1 MGKNKKTTFLTY
13 RKQLLGLAKLYSI
26 DEIKN
31 YFKSKK
37 KLTTSQ
43 LELLLIKNKIKLPIK
58 KSFLKSKISKI
69 YLKEIYY
76 MLATCVIVI
85 GFFGG
90 IPQILEIIKKMEP
103 TTIEKISVDKVAKL
117 ESDQIKKKSEKTLI
131 DDAKEQQ
138 EGENLVSL
146 NAETIITVF
155 DDVNHDLSKIRRTKK
170 VKPIFISLLP
180 KDLDS
185 VKDIEERKELFI
197 KIVLPLIIDS
207 NNSIKSDR
215 KKLFNILN
223 KKNNSAVEKKW
234 LRKKF
239 KEYKINNKDI
249 AVLKRRMDIVPVSL
263 AIAQA
268 AKETGWGTSRFA
280 LEGNAL
286 YGQWT
291 WGNDGIDPNEKD
303 STKSHKIK
311 RFKIL
316 KMSIESYKN
325 NLNTH
330 SGYQE
335 FREVRAELREK
346 KQEITGLKLTKYLN
360 RYAKTGKKY
369 TKIIQLIIKQNS
381 LDDFDK
387 ARLIPKTLTK
397 EFIL

>member
-1 MGKNKKTTFLTY
+1 MSKSKKTTFITY

-26 DEIKN
+26 DEIRN

-76 MLATCVIVI
+76 MLATCLIVI

-103 TTIEKISVDKVAKL
+103 TTIEKISVDEVAKL
-117 ESDQIKKKSEKTLI
+117 DSDKIKENEKILT
-131 DDAKEQQ
+131 DETKQ

-185 VKDIEERKELFI
+185 VRNIEERKELFI

-223 KKNNSAVEKKW
+223 KKNNSPAEKRW

-239 KEYKINNKDI
+239 KEYKIKNKDI
-249 AVLKRRMDIVPVSL
+249 SVLKRRMDIVPVSL

-303 STKSHKIK
+303 STTSHKVK
-311 RFKIL
+311 RFKVL

-335 FREVRAELREK
+335 FREARAELREK
-346 KQEITGLKLTKYLN
+346 KQEITGLKLTKYLD
-360 RYAKTGKKY
+360 RYAKTGKEY

>member
-103 TTIEKISVDKVAKL
+103 TTIEKISVDEVVKL
-117 ESDQIKKKSEKTLI
+117 ESDQIKKSEKILI
-131 DDAKEQQ
+131 DEEKQ

-146 NAETIITVF
+146 NAETIIIVF
-155 DDVNHDLSKIRRTKK
+155 DDVNHDLSQIRRTKK

-185 VKDIEERKELFI
+185 VQNIEERKELFI

-239 KEYKINNKDI
+239 KEYKIDNKDI
-249 AVLKRRMDIVPVSL
+249 ATLKKRMDIVPVSL

-303 STKSHKIK
+303 STKSHKVK

-360 RYAKTGKKY
+360 RYAKTGKEY

-387 ARLIPKTLTK
+387 VRLIPKTLTK

>member
-1 MGKNKKTTFLTY
+1 MKKNKKTHPVNY
-13 RKQLLGLAKLYSI
+13 RRQLLGLAKLYSI
-26 DEIKN
+26 DEIRN

-58 KSFLKSKISKI
+58 KSFLKSKFSKI
-69 YLKEIYY
+69 YLKEFYY
-76 MLATCVIVI
+76 IVATCLILI

-90 IPQILEIIKKMEP
+90 IPQMFKIIDKMEP
-103 TTIEKISVDKVAKL
+103 TTIEKIGVDKVAKL
-117 ESDQIKKKSEKTLI
+117 ESEKVEKYEKSLI
-131 DDAKEQQ
+131 TEDKETK
-138 EGENLVSL
+138 ETNDNFVSL
-146 NAETIITVF
+146 PASKISSVF
-155 DDVNHDLSKIRRTKK
+155 EDINHDLSKIRRTKK

-180 KDLDS
+180 KDLETVS
-185 VKDIEERKELFI
+185 NIEERKELFI

-207 NNSIKSDR
+207 NNNIKSDR
-215 KKLFNILN
+215 KKLFQILN
-223 KKNNSAVEKKW
+223 KKNNNFAEKKW

-249 AVLKRRMDIVPVSL
+249 SLLKRRMDIIPVSL

-291 WGNDGIDPNEKD
+291 WGSDGIDPNEKD
-303 STKSHKIK
+303 SSKSHKIK
-311 RFKIL
+311 KFKEL
-316 KMSIESYKN
+316 KMSVESYTN

-335 FREVRAELREK
+335 FREARADLRQK
-346 KQEITGLKLTKYLN
+346 KQDITGLKLTKYLD
-360 RYAKTGKKY
+360 RYAKTGKEY
-369 TKIIQLIIKQNS
+369 TRIIQLIIKQNS

>member
-1 MGKNKKTTFLTY
+1 MKKNKKTHLVSY

-26 DEIKN
+26 EEIRN

-58 KSFLKSKISKI
+58 KSLLKAKFSKI
-69 YLKEIYY
+69 YLKEFYY
-76 MLATCVIVI
+76 IVATCLILI

-90 IPQILEIIKKMEP
+90 IPQMLKIIEKMEP
-103 TTIEKISVDKVAKL
+103 TTIEKISADKVAKL
-117 ESDQIKKKSEKTLI
+117 ESEKVEQYEKNLITEDEKTK
-131 DDAKEQQ
+131 D
-138 EGENLVSL
+138 NLVSL
-146 NAETIITVF
+146 PASEISSVF
-155 DDVNHDLSKIRRTKK
+155 QDINHDLSKIRRTKK

-180 KDLDS
+180 KDLEAVS
-185 VKDIEERKELFI
+185 NIEERKELFI

-207 NNSIKSDR
+207 NNNIKSDR

-223 KKNNSAVEKKW
+223 KKNNNFAEKKW

-249 AVLKRRMDIVPVSL
+249 SLLKKRMDIVPVSL

-291 WGNDGIDPNEKD
+291 WGSDGIDPNEKD
-303 STKSHKIK
+303 SNKGHKVK
-311 RFKIL
+311 KFKEL
-316 KMSIESYKN
+316 KMSVESYTN

-335 FREVRAELREK
+335 FREARADLRQK
-346 KQEITGLKLTKYLN
+346 KQDITGLKLTKYLD
-360 RYAKTGKKY
+360 RYAKTGKEY
-369 TKIIQLIIKQNS
+369 TRIIQLIIKQNS

>member
-1 MGKNKKTTFLTY
+1 MKKNKKTYLVSY

-26 DEIKN
+26 EEIRN

-58 KSFLKSKISKI
+58 KSLLKAKFSKI
-69 YLKEIYY
+69 YLKEFYY
-76 MLATCVIVI
+76 IVATCLILI

-90 IPQILEIIKKMEP
+90 IPQIFKIMEKMEP
-103 TTIEKISVDKVAKL
+103 TTAEKISVDKVAKL
-117 ESDQIKKKSEKTLI
+117 ESEKVEQYEKNLITEDEKTK
-131 DDAKEQQ
+131 D
-138 EGENLVSL
+138 NLVSL
-146 NAETIITVF
+146 PASEISSVF
-155 DDVNHDLSKIRRTKK
+155 QDINHDLSKIRRTKK

-180 KDLDS
+180 KDLEAVS
-185 VKDIEERKELFI
+185 NIEERKELFI

-207 NNSIKSDR
+207 NNNIKSDR

-223 KKNNSAVEKKW
+223 KKNNNFAEKKW

-249 AVLKRRMDIVPVSL
+249 SLLKQRMDIVPVSL

-303 STKSHKIK
+303 SSKSHKIK
-311 RFKIL
+311 KFKEL
-316 KMSIESYKN
+316 KMSVESYTN

-335 FREVRAELREK
+335 FREARADLRQK
-346 KQEITGLKLTKYLN
+346 KQDITGLKLTKYLD
-360 RYAKTGKKY
+360 RYAKTGKEY
-369 TKIIQLIIKQNS
+369 TRIIQLIIKQNS